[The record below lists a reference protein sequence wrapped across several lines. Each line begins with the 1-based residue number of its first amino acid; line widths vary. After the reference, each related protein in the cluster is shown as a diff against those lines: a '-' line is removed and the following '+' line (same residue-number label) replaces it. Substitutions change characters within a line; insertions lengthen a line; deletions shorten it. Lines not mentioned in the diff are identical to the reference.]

1 MLLYAH
7 MRQRENVSPVTG
19 TQHQRKKIA
28 PIPPF
33 HCTCACVL
41 ARTNKRRN
49 AFAPNLIH
57 LSLSCTLSLFL
68 PTPPLFVCLWS
79 LIATTFNHTNYLS
92 SWTAILLQ
100 PIHCLCLMSRLYSSK
115 TPQLSALFASTL
127 NRLAICTPLSSLRDS
142 GDSWLY
148 TTRLQVQSRLA
159 TFWIGEC
166 FLGLQLIIV
175 LWRICH
181 LITYQTWD
189 VNHNANDQLHHH
201 YQAENMKIWLFD
213 STLDK

>member
-1 MLLYAH
+1 MVEYANLREDMVPFESLRVCVVLLLYAH

-68 PTPPLFVCLWS
+68 PTPPLLCVCGV
-79 LIATTFNHTNYLS
+79 
-92 SWTAILLQ
+92 LLLRHSII
-100 PIHCLCLMSRLYSSK
+100 PFIYHHERLYCCN
-115 TPQLSALFASTL
+115 Q
-127 NRLAICTPLSSLRDS
+127 
-142 GDSWLY
+142 Y
-148 TTRLQVQSRLA
+148 TA
-159 TFWIGEC
+159 
-166 FLGLQLIIV
+166 
-175 LWRICH
+175 
-181 LITYQTWD
+181 Y
-189 VNHNANDQLHHH
+189 A
-201 YQAENMKIWLFD
+201 
-213 STLDK
+213 

>member
-1 MLLYAH
+1 MVEYANLREDMVPFESLRVCVVLLLYAH

-79 LIATTFNHTNYLS
+79 LIATTFNHTIYLS
-92 SWTAILLQ
+92 S
-100 PIHCLCLMSRLYSSK
+100 
-115 TPQLSALFASTL
+115 
-127 NRLAICTPLSSLRDS
+127 
-142 GDSWLY
+142 
-148 TTRLQVQSRLA
+148 
-159 TFWIGEC
+159 
-166 FLGLQLIIV
+166 
-175 LWRICH
+175 
-181 LITYQTWD
+181 
-189 VNHNANDQLHHH
+189 
-201 YQAENMKIWLFD
+201 
-213 STLDK
+213 